1 MKSIFIDIDGTLIRQ
16 DKSFR
21 NGLDSQEVLPNVLEK
36 LKEWHKKGY
45 NLIITTA
52 RRESARQA
60 TTNQLISLG
69 IHFDQLIMGVGG
81 TRVLINNLSE
91 SSLESRAIA
100 YNPELNEGLGR
111 IFL

>member
-21 NGLDSQEVLPNVLEK
+21 NGLDSQEVLPDVLEK
-36 LKEWHKKGY
+36 LKEWYKKGY
-45 NLIITTA
+45 NLIVTTA
-52 RRESARQA
+52 RRESTREE
-60 TTNQLISLG
+60 TVKQLVGLG

-81 TRVLINNLSE
+81 TRVLINNRSAE
-91 SSLESRAIA
+91 SKENRAIA
-100 YNPELNEGLGR
+100 INPELNEGLGR